1 MVFFK
6 SLKFAISGILYVI
19 KNERNMRF
27 HTVAGLYVLIFSLF
41 FSLSM
46 IKYVVLLLIISLVLV
61 TEILNTCIEYLIDL
75 CSKEY
80 NSVAKV
86 VKDMAAGAVLIVCT
100 VAVAVALLFFSEPDA
115 YVRMWAFLCTYPVV
129 IVPFLIFSFICYEY
143 IFLGPIEVKNR
154 LKKYF
159 DKIKKSD
166 ANERE

>member
-1 MVFFK
+1 MVFLK

-46 IKYVVLLLIISLVLV
+46 IKYVVLLLMISLVLV

-75 CSKEY
+75 FSKEY